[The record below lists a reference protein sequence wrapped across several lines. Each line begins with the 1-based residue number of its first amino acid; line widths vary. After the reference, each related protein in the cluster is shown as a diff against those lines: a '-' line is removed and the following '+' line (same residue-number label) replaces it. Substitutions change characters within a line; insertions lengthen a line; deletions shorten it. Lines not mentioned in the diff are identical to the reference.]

1 MIYVYLLKSIKDGN
15 YYVGITK
22 NINPAPARKGGV
34 KERLKKHNSGE
45 VISTK
50 NRCPWRL
57 MYSKMYSNYSDAR
70 KHEKW
75 LKKKNHEYK
84 SRLFI
89 PPGIGR

>member
-1 MIYVYLLKSIKDGN
+1 MIYVYLLKSSKDGN

-22 NINPAPARKGGV
+22 NI

-45 VISTK
+45 VMSTK
-50 NRCPWRL
+50 NRCPWKL

-84 SRLFI
+84 SRLYQA
-89 PPGIGR
+89 G